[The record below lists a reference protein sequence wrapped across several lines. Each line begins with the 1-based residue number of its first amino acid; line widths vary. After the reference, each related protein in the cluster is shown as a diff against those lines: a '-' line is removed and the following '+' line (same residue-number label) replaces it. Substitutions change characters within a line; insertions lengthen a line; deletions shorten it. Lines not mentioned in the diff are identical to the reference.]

1 MKKPILILILVS
13 LSLFSFAQQDNKE
26 KYKDYRACTECF
38 YQWSSASGYNGSNS
52 TFRTNNNSSQVHPIA
67 GQATQETK
75 RIITTVVGVF
85 VTAISFLIYAKT
97 QKAANG
103 IK

>member
-1 MKKPILILILVS
+1 MKKLILTLTLVS
-13 LSLFSFAQQDNKE
+13 LSLLSFAQQDNKE

-38 YQWSSASGYNGSNS
+38 DQWSSASGYDGSNS
-52 TFRTNNNSSQVHPIA
+52 TFRTNSNNSQAHPVSS
-67 GQATQETK
+67 QATQELK
-75 RIITTVVGVF
+75 KIIATVVGVF

-103 IK
+103 IQ

>member
-1 MKKPILILILVS
+1 MKKLILILTLVS
-13 LSLFSFAQQDNKE
+13 LSLFSFAQQDNKD

-38 YQWSSASGYNGSNS
+38 DQWSSASGYDGSTS
-52 TFRTNNNSSQVHPIA
+52 SFRSNNNSSQAHPIA

-75 RIITTVVGVF
+75 KIIATVVGVF

-103 IK
+103 IQ